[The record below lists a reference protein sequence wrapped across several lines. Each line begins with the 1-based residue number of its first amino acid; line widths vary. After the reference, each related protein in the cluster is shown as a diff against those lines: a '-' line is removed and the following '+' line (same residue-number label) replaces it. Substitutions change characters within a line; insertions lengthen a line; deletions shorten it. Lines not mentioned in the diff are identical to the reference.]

1 MLRPR
6 ADAGKTSANRTWAAN
21 PTAKGMK
28 MKAVIGLILMTLATF
43 APARADTDHIVL
55 AIPAELVQL
64 LPLYIAED
72 DGLWQKAGLD
82 VTIVTIPSVGG
93 MNAVIAGSADF
104 SFSTGAAITRAAA
117 HGQKLVAI
125 VELANESGQ
134 IVMLRKDLAEA
145 GGFDPAAPLPVRA
158 KLLKGRTIAI
168 GGVGSIADAFLKVVA
183 REGGVAPTDIVTTPM
198 QAAQFEAAFARRELD
213 GFVFGAPYAQQ
224 AVHDGSGVVIA
235 DGTKPII
242 PDLSPAAAGL
252 LVTRPPYCSL
262 RRAVCVKLGHSMVEA
277 VNFLYDHPAESIAL
291 LKKHF
296 SAIDD
301 QVLAASYAAVKEI
314 TPRPPLPATRDIAD
328 SELINIRAGFLKPE
342 EQLKSYDDLFTTEFV
357 K

>member
-1 MLRPR
+1 
-6 ADAGKTSANRTWAAN
+6 
-21 PTAKGMK
+21 
-28 MKAVIGLILMTLATF
+28 MKAVIGLVAAAFLVLTAV
-43 APARADTDHIVL
+43 PAQAETDHIVL

-72 DGLWQKAGLD
+72 TGLWQKAGLD

-134 IVMLRKDLAEA
+134 IVILRKELATA
-145 GGFDPAAPLPVRA
+145 AGFDPAAPLSVRA

-168 GGVGSIADAFLKVVA
+168 GGVGSIADAFLKVIA
-183 REGGVAPTDIVTTPM
+183 NEGGVAPSDIVTTPM
-198 QAAQFEAAFARRELD
+198 QAAQFQAAFARHELD

-224 AVHDGSGVVIA
+224 AVQDGTGVIIA

-242 PDLSPAAAGL
+242 PALSLAASGL
-252 LVTRPPYCSL
+252 IVTRPQYCGEHPAIC
-262 RRAVCVKLGHSMVEA
+262 RRMGHSMVEA
-277 VNFLYDHPAESIAL
+277 VDFVYDHPKESIAL

-296 SAIDD
+296 PAVDD
-301 QVLAASYAAVKEI
+301 AVLAASFDAVKAI
-314 TPRPPLPATRDIAD
+314 TPRPPVTSAQALAN
-328 SELINIRAGFLKPE
+328 SELINVRAGFLKPD
-342 EQLKSYDDLFTTEFV
+342 EQLKSYDDLFTNEFV